1 MILLNGH
8 SLTPARKVPVE
19 ALSLTLKERESTAS
33 MTPADMTGITTES
46 WFLDDKEPGAGTV
59 WRVRSI
65 GTAYATHTPT
75 VQLEHA
81 ISTLKDKILFGETK
95 PENISGGSTCTA
107 RQAVEYILRQQ
118 GDWVLGQF
126 DYSVTNAY
134 KFDGDSLFDCLEA
147 VTDTLDDPWWSYDM
161 SRYPFRLNI
170 TRRSS
175 GVESELRCGRNLR
188 TITRTIDRSGMYTRF
203 YPIGKDDLHLDG
215 VPYVERNTNLYG
227 VVEHTETDTSR
238 ETDGELRSWANEK
251 LARHAEPVVNIEVEG
266 LELVESTGEALDRL
280 RLGRMC
286 RVPLPEFGT
295 TITERIVSLT
305 YQDTIHQPEVVRI
318 TLANNRD
325 DVTRIIAENMKSAG
339 RGGRGSARQ
348 AKEDHAW
355 FEDTDEH
362 VAMCAEGIV
371 GTNPDGT
378 PNWGRLSQI
387 IVDGTGIHQM
397 VQVLDDQMQGAYTRI
412 DQNENAITLEA
423 QRASA
428 AEGTLS
434 GRITVAADA
443 ITQEVTRATTAEG
456 TLSGRITV
464 TADAINQEVTR
475 ATSAEGVLSG
485 RITVAADAITQEVT
499 RATNAES
506 SLSGR
511 ITTEAGKVAMV
522 VEEKDGQNVIK
533 AGSIVLA
540 INENKAT
547 AHIDA
552 DAVYIGNQK
561 STTVIDGKLNTS
573 DLTADLIAS
582 KIAQLSVLE
591 VVELNCTGEVHAD
604 EFTGGDMQLTG
615 DMDIAGDAIFG
626 GEVYADGG
634 LYDSSSGNRR
644 LNVADASVANNTLT
658 ITFVDGSTVDFPKAT
673 TLSGQWS
680 GTVAAGKSYK
690 VTASPQGTTHYSPSL
705 DGMSRRNDKSWA
717 SNKKSFSQTVYVYDE
732 NGVDLYEENMTF
744 TTSDSYDAGY
754 DAAAGAMDWPS
765 STSSE
770 KTSTSIGYPTS
781 GGGSTTKSLTLSADA
796 STIYVKLGGTTV
808 LRMAN

>member
-1 MILLNGH
+1 MILLSGH

-33 MTPADMTGITTES
+33 MTPADMEGITTES

-161 SRYPFRLNI
+161 TRYPFRLNI

-203 YPIGKDDLHLDG
+203 YPIGKDDLHLAG
-215 VPYVERNTNLYG
+215 TPYVERNANLYG
-227 VVEHTETDTSR
+227 VIEHTETDTSR

-266 LELVESTGEALDRL
+266 LELVESTGEVLDRL

-305 YQDTIHQPEVVRI
+305 YQDKIHQPEVVRI

-325 DVTRIIAENMKSAG
+325 DVTRIIAENMKSGG
-339 RGGRGSARQ
+339 RGGRGAARQ
-348 AKEDHAW
+348 AKQDHAW
-355 FEDTDEH
+355 FEDTNDH
-362 VAMCAEGIV
+362 VAMVAEGIV
-371 GTNPDGT
+371 GVDAEGN
-378 PNWGRLSQI
+378 PNWTLLSEI
-387 IVDGTGIHQM
+387 IVDGAGIHQD
-397 VQVLDDQMQGAYTRI
+397 VVET
-412 DQNENAITLEA
+412 QNGLTLAETHIEQNSRAITLEA

-464 TADAINQEVTR
+464 EANR
-475 ATSAEGVLSG
+475 
-485 RITVAADAITQEVT
+485 ITQEVT
-499 RATNAES
+499 RATNTES

-522 VEEKDGQNVIK
+522 VETKDGQNVIK

-540 INENKAT
+540 INDNKAT

-561 STTVIDGKLNTS
+561 STTVINGKLNAS
-573 DLTADLIAS
+573 DLTADLISSILLNSSVISTNYMFS
-582 KIAQLSVLE
+582 KSFE
-591 VVELNCTGEVHAD
+591 VGTGSFTMDGYSCEVP
-604 EFTGGDMQLTG
+604 
-615 DMDIAGDAIFG
+615 DAF
-626 GEVYADGG
+626 YA
-634 LYDSSSGNRR
+634 
-644 LNVADASVANNTLT
+644 LT
-658 ITFVDGSTVDFPKAT
+658 IEQDGDTYTLKGKHFYSIAWETIGTFSRAT
-673 TLSGQWS
+673 TLTGGWS

-717 SNKKSFSQTVYVYDE
+717 TNKKSFSQTLYVYDS
-732 NGVDLYEENMTF
+732 NGTDLYEENLTF
-744 TTSDSYDAGY
+744 TTTESYDAGY
-754 DAAAGAMDWPS
+754 NGAAGAMSWPS

-770 KTSTSIGYPTS
+770 KTSTTIGYPTS
-781 GGGSTTKSLTLSADA
+781 GGGSTTKTLELSADA
-796 STIYVKLGGTTV
+796 SNVYVKLGGTVV
-808 LRMAN
+808 LKMAN